1 MKFKLIF
8 FLFNAIILLSF
19 LVVLLMPL
27 ILLGPEYSRTFWSSS
42 WYLPLI
48 FLAAIAL
55 IDGYFIAHWRLLSLL
70 EEENWQ
76 GLIDYLEEQCLRKNK
91 LRSQYVRTLINAYFI
106 TNKVSRIEELEK
118 KVREKKPAQLR
129 KFALQFGI
137 PKLLHNDPEDIVSYF
152 REFKDAR
159 VPLRQWIRFLYAFGL
174 LMKRENTD
182 GREILLQIIR
192 ETKEPI
198 LELVSLYT
206 VDPFKT
212 IDDEVLTLVEQH
224 RRGLN
229 ERFSRGALEKEVS
242 KQRDNVVVIILS
254 KLITDALDWLYG
266 AESEESSSEAGGDER
281 PIAPHDSAAEG
292 GAAGDEST
300 TQPDETTQE
309 GKEST

>member
-27 ILLGPEYSRTFWSSS
+27 ILLGPEYTRTFWSSS

-48 FLAAIAL
+48 FLVAIAL
-55 IDGYFIAHWRLLSLL
+55 IDAYFVAHWRLLSLL

-76 GLIDYLEEQCLRKNK
+76 GLIDYLEQQCLDKEK
-91 LRSQYVRTLINAYFI
+91 LRSQFVRTLINAYFI
-106 TNKVSRIEELEK
+106 TNTVSRIEELEK
-118 KVREKKPAQLR
+118 KVRAKKPAQLR

-137 PKLLHNDPEDIVSYF
+137 PKLLHNDPDDIVSYF
-152 REFKDAR
+152 EEFKDAR
-159 VPLRQWIRFLYAFGL
+159 VPNRQWIRFLYAFGL

-212 IDDEVLTLVEQH
+212 IDDEVLSLVQQH
-224 RRGLN
+224 KDRLT
-229 ERFSRGALEKEVS
+229 ERYSREALEKEMS
-242 KQRDNVVVIILS
+242 KQRDNVVVIILG

-266 AESEESSSEAGGDER
+266 TEPAGGDT
-281 PIAPHDSAAEG
+281 AAQ
-292 GAAGDEST
+292 T
-300 TQPDETTQE
+300 DETTPQE
-309 GKEST
+309 KEST

>member
-1 MKFKLIF
+1 VKFKLIF

-27 ILLGPEYSRTFWSSS
+27 ILLGPEYTRTFWSSS

-48 FLAAIAL
+48 FLVAIAL
-55 IDGYFIAHWRLLSLL
+55 IDAYFVAHWRLLSLL

-76 GLIDYLEEQCLRKNK
+76 GLIDYLEQQCLDKEK
-91 LRSQYVRTLINAYFI
+91 LRSQFVRTLINAYFI
-106 TNKVSRIEELEK
+106 TNTVSRIEELEK
-118 KVREKKPAQLR
+118 KVRAKKPAQLR

-137 PKLLHNDPEDIVSYF
+137 PKLLHNDPDDIVSYF
-152 REFKDAR
+152 EEFKDAR
-159 VPLRQWIRFLYAFGL
+159 VPNRQWIRFLYAFGL

-212 IDDEVLTLVEQH
+212 IDDEVLSLVQQH
-224 RRGLN
+224 KDRLT
-229 ERFSRGALEKEVS
+229 ERYSREALEKEMS
-242 KQRDNVVVIILS
+242 KQRDNVVVIILG

-266 AESEESSSEAGGDER
+266 TEPAGGDT
-281 PIAPHDSAAEG
+281 AAQ
-292 GAAGDEST
+292 T
-300 TQPDETTQE
+300 DETTPQE
-309 GKEST
+309 KEST

>member
-1 MKFKLIF
+1 
-8 FLFNAIILLSF
+8 
-19 LVVLLMPL
+19 MPL
-27 ILLGPEYSRTFWSSS
+27 ILLGPEYTRTFWSSS

-48 FLAAIAL
+48 FLVAIAL

-76 GLIDYLEEQCLRKNK
+76 GLIDYLEEQCLRRGK
-91 LRSQYVRTLINAYFI
+91 LRSQFVRTLINAYFI
-106 TNKVSRIEELEK
+106 TNNVSRIEELEK
-118 KVREKKPAQLR
+118 KVREKKPALLR
-129 KFALQFGI
+129 KFSLQFGI

-152 REFKDAR
+152 REFKEAR
-159 VPLRQWIRFLYAFGL
+159 VPQRQWIRFLYAFGL

-198 LELVSLYT
+198 LKLVSMYT

-212 IDDEVLTLVEQH
+212 IDDEVLSLVEAQ
-224 RRGLN
+224 RSELSGRY
-229 ERFSRGALEKEVS
+229 SREALEKEMS

-266 AESEESSSEAGGDER
+266 ADSQESSSETGGDER
-281 PIAPHDSAAEG
+281 PVAPHDSGTADG
-292 GAAGDEST
+292 TAGDEST
-300 TQPDETTQE
+300 TQTDETTQQ